1 MKQLV
6 DMATSK
12 ALMHW
17 MQSQFEQYVEVKS
30 VKLDS
35 RATSCVVSFM
45 PHGESE
51 QVDLTIA
58 PYALVKNEQGYLVK
72 AEGVQ
77 CSRIWLERLVSNY
90 LVGKEYPVPAIV
102 ARLI

>member
-17 MQSQFEQYVEVKS
+17 MQGQLNEYVEVKS

-35 RATSCVVSFM
+35 RAASCMVAFV
-45 PHGESE
+45 PHGESDLVE
-51 QVDLTIA
+51 LTIA
-58 PYALVKNEQGYLVK
+58 PYALLKGEQGYQVK

-77 CSRIWLERLVSNY
+77 CSRVWLERLVGNY

-102 ARLI
+102 AKLI